1 MSTMEDALYALVTSD
16 PAVTAIQGD
25 RLYPIDFPQAPTYP
39 ASLYAVPSRLHAY
52 HFGGSSNFRRARVQ
66 FDVYAET
73 WDECVALGNALIDCL
88 GAYKG
93 LVPVEGGQPVEV
105 QGIFCTIDRDATES
119 GTALS
124 SPSKVRRRLIEFAVV
139 A

>member
-1 MSTMEDALYALVTSD
+1 MAAMEDAIYALVTSA
-16 PAVTAIQGD
+16 PAVVAIQGD
-25 RLYPIDFPQAPTYP
+25 RLYPIDFPQVPVYP
-39 ASLYAVPSRLHAY
+39 ASLYAVPSRLHAH
-52 HFGGSSNFRRARVQ
+52 HFGGSSHFRKARVQ

-73 WDECVALGNALIDCL
+73 WDECVALGDAIIDALD
-88 GAYKG
+88 AFKG
-93 LVPVEGGQPVEV
+93 LVPVEGGDPVEV